1 MKQAQPEAYYSKLKV
16 LAGYTLDKNLSAE
29 PLFAFSKEAHHP
41 IPTNGFLIL
50 LFL

>member
-1 MKQAQPEAYYSKLKV
+1 MKQMQPEAYYSELKV
-16 LAGYTLDKNLSAE
+16 LVGYTLDKILPSE

-41 IPTNGFLIL
+41 FPTNDLL